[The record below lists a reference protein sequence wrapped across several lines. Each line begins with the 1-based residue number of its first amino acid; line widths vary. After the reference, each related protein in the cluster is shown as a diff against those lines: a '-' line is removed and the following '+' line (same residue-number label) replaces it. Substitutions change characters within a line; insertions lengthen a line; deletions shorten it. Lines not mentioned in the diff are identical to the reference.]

1 VEWAQAA
8 TVIAANT
15 AVIGIVVGL
24 QTFWIA
30 RALDDLARRLD
41 RVDARLDRLETRE
54 PPTLRRA

>member
-1 VEWAQAA
+1 MEWAQAA
-8 TVIAANT
+8 SIIAAI
-15 AVIGIVVGL
+15 AALVGL
-24 QTFWIA
+24 QTLWIA

>member
-8 TVIAANT
+8 SIIAAI
-15 AVIGIVVGL
+15 AGLVGL
-24 QTFWIA
+24 QTLWIA